1 MHLPILAHYDLRYSD
16 VARRVKRL
24 YVRPDWLSPMDASPD
39 LGRRLSQNMA
49 ALTNSNRRER
59 SEDLFYVASSVLKGC
74 SSLQEVTVVI
84 HDQSL
89 SSTFVEFLNSLWKQ
103 DSIAPRLIKLS
114 IDSTKLNLPDIIHPI
129 VMAQKTMPNLQSL
142 SLTVTPSRLGAH
154 SELLQRSMNN
164 ALRKLFAVYRSRL
177 TSISLSS
184 PQFQDVA
191 GLLESSAQLF
201 CPNLTTFELHTIF
214 TAHPPGYLGLSSFL
228 SDHADTLQ
236 HLVIQ
241 PRPPFATDI
250 KANDYLYC
258 NWILSKDSDADSTS
272 LRRKIFPRLIT
283 LELGLRNPWDPF
295 DHNLHALRHDSK
307 ILPSVSMLAPTLTNL
322 TLTILPL
329 SFIRISDIVDDLA
342 HSSSRLETLRL
353 RAEILCPQLFDILS
367 SKLLGLRYLDV
378 DYGLAASELRITKSE
393 KIQGPVSHPGLCN

>member
-1 MHLPILAHYDLRYSD
+1 MHLPNLAHYDLRYSD

-24 YVRPDWLSPMDASPD
+24 YVRLDWLSPMDASLD

-201 CPNLTTFELHTIF
+201 CPNLTTFELHTILHG
-214 TAHPPGYLGLSSFL
+214 TSPR
-228 SDHADTLQ
+228 
-236 HLVIQ
+236 I
-241 PRPPFATDI
+241 PRP
-250 KANDYLYC
+250 
-258 NWILSKDSDADSTS
+258 
-272 LRRKIFPRLIT
+272 
-283 LELGLRNPWDPF
+283 
-295 DHNLHALRHDSK
+295 
-307 ILPSVSMLAPTLTNL
+307 
-322 TLTILPL
+322 
-329 SFIRISDIVDDLA
+329 
-342 HSSSRLETLRL
+342 
-353 RAEILCPQLFDILS
+353 
-367 SKLLGLRYLDV
+367 
-378 DYGLAASELRITKSE
+378 
-393 KIQGPVSHPGLCN
+393 